1 VHTKKVLLAMSF
13 IQDDDKAKM
22 VVLMMGLVLTINVKL
37 DVSFNL
43 IVKIAMREVINSYGC
58 RLRS

>member
-1 VHTKKVLLAMSF
+1 MSF

-22 VVLMMGLVLTINVKL
+22 VVLMMGLVLTINAKL